1 MELTSEPSSC
11 SCLCGQRFPPGF
23 RFQPTDEE
31 LAVYY
36 LKRKICRRPI
46 MLDVIGET
54 DVYKR
59 EPEELPEL
67 SKLKTGD
74 RQWFFFSPRDRRYP
88 NGARSNRA
96 TKQGFWKVTGRDRI
110 ITYNSRN
117 VGVKKTLVFHKGRTP
132 KGRTPTTKPDRTD
145 WVMYEYTMDEE
156 ELKRC
161 PAQDYYALCRIF
173 KKSGIGPKN
182 GEQYG
187 APFREEDWPD
197 DDCLTVNPLVE
208 QEKYTNQVNDVV
220 NVESPIPNNFGIPL
234 FNIEELHPTIPHNVQ
249 ANFDATQCSTSQP
262 QLPEAPEFRSAP
274 VYNGLNPQMLEE
286 DYLEA
291 FLEVDDLGG
300 AEPSI
305 NNFNKP
311 GEIMEIQQYGYDMG
325 TREARHPNQPYVNSA
340 ENGMVNPVSTY
351 FSDNHETMN
360 SQQLFLNEDNEGSNR
375 LWSPDQRWNNVQ
387 ANFDVTQCSTSQP
400 QLPEAPEFR
409 SAPVYNGLN
418 PQMLEE
424 DYLEDFLEVDD
435 LAGAEPII
443 NNFNKPGKIM
453 EIQQYGYDMGTREA
467 RHPNQPYVNSA
478 ENGMVNPVSTYF
490 SDNHETMNSQQLY
503 LNEDNEG
510 SNRLWSPDQRCNV
523 ATPAEANHEVFHPA
537 TLDGWYGTT
546 MSSSKWRELFCPSGN
561 GGV

>member
-31 LAVYY
+31 LVVYY
-36 LKRKICRRPI
+36 LKRKICRQPI
-46 MLDVIGET
+46 MRDVIGET

-74 RQWFFFSPRDRRYP
+74 RQWFFFSPRDRKYP

-110 ITYNSRN
+110 ITCNSRN
-117 VGVKKTLVFHKGRTP
+117 VGVKKTLVFY
-132 KGRTPTTKPDRTD
+132 KGRTPTIKPSSPKPTIKPERTD

-161 PAQDYYALCRIF
+161 PSAQDYYALYRIF
-173 KKSGIGPKN
+173 RKSGIGPKN

-187 APFREEDWPD
+187 APFREEDWAD

-220 NVESPIPNNFGIPL
+220 NVESPIPNDFEISL
-234 FNIEELHPTIPHNVQ
+234 VNIEELLDLLEDEPDLPVQNAILHPTTPHNVQ
-249 ANFDATQCSTSQP
+249 ANVDVTQCSTSQP
-262 QLPEAPEFRSAP
+262 QLPEAPEFTSAP
-274 VYNGLNPQMLEE
+274 VYHGLNPQMVEE
-286 DYLEA
+286 DYLEG
-291 FLEVDDLGG
+291 FLEVDDLAGP
-300 AEPSI
+300 EPSI

-325 TREARHPNQPYVNSA
+325 TREARHPNQPYA
-340 ENGMVNPVSTY
+340 
-351 FSDNHETMN
+351 
-360 SQQLFLNEDNEGSNR
+360 
-375 LWSPDQRWNNVQ
+375 NN
-387 ANFDVTQCSTSQP
+387 
-400 QLPEAPEFR
+400 
-409 SAPVYNGLN
+409 
-418 PQMLEE
+418 
-424 DYLEDFLEVDD
+424 
-435 LAGAEPII
+435 
-443 NNFNKPGKIM
+443 
-453 EIQQYGYDMGTREA
+453 
-467 RHPNQPYVNSA
+467 A

-503 LNEDNEG
+503 LNENNEG
-510 SNRLWSPDQRCNV
+510 SNRLWSPDQRCNI